1 MKSISH
7 IIKNLLKLHDCVI
20 FPGLGGF
27 IAQYAPST
35 MSNDHLSIKPPYK
48 QILFNKNLT
57 NNDGL
62 LANYIAKEL
71 GISYEASIEKISS
84 LLFEINHEIQTNNQF
99 SFEGIG
105 VLYKKNNILNFKQ
118 VSENLLLDSFGLKS
132 VNLNDFLNENS
143 ESKIIPIS
151 SKNSIKQLIKNGSLA
166 ASIIVLLFYSA
177 WIPLK
182 TNLFNQSGEF
192 SYSDL
197 NPFTFNKAAK
207 VEETI
212 SKKLISKNSSNSI
225 NHSLNSLIVLNEKDE
240 KEDETPI
247 NFSPNKEIKQN
258 SYEVIIGSFEKEENA
273 ENLIKKLGEKSFN
286 ARQLPF
292 FNQFFRVSAGKFS
305 NKENAIIF
313 QKKIKKK
320 LRISSWILTK

>member
-1 MKSISH
+1 M
-7 IIKNLLKLHDCVI
+7 
-20 FPGLGGF
+20 
-27 IAQYAPST
+27 
-35 MSNDHLSIKPPYK
+35 
-48 QILFNKNLT
+48 
-57 NNDGL
+57 
-62 LANYIAKEL
+62 
-71 GISYEASIEKISS
+71 
-84 LLFEINHEIQTNNQF
+84 
-99 SFEGIG
+99 
-105 VLYKKNNILNFKQ
+105 
-118 VSENLLLDSFGLKS
+118 
-132 VNLNDFLNENS
+132 
-143 ESKIIPIS
+143 
-151 SKNSIKQLIKNGSLA
+151 A

-273 ENLIKKLGEKSFN
+273 ENLIKKLGGNHLMQGNYHFLINFLEFQQESFLTRKMQYFKKRLRKSFVF
-286 ARQLPF
+286 LHGF
-292 FNQFFRVSAGKFS
+292 
-305 NKENAIIF
+305 
-313 QKKIKKK
+313 
-320 LRISSWILTK
+320 

>member
-1 MKSISH
+1 MESISH
-7 IIKNLLKLHDCVI
+7 IIKNLLKFHDCVI

-27 IAQYAPST
+27 IAQYAPSII
-35 MSNDHLSIKPPYK
+35 SNDHLSIEPPYK

-71 GISYEASIEKISS
+71 GISYEASVEKISS

-105 VLYKKNNILNFKQ
+105 ILYKKNNILNFKQ
-118 VSENLLLDSFGLKS
+118 ISENLLLDSFGLKS
-132 VNLNDFLNENS
+132 VNLNDFLNESS
-143 ESKIIPIS
+143 ESKIISIS
-151 SKNSIKQLIKNGSLA
+151 SKNRIKQLIKNGSLA

-182 TNLFNQSGEF
+182 TNLFNQNGKF

-197 NPFTFNKAAK
+197 NPFTFNKSTK
-207 VEETI
+207 VDETI
-212 SKKLISKNSSNSI
+212 SKKLISKNSSSSI
-225 NHSLNSLIVLNEKDE
+225 NHGLKSVIVSSEKDE
-240 KEDETPI
+240 KKDETPI
-247 NFSPNKEIKQN
+247 NFSLNKEIKQIG
-258 SYEVIIGSFEKEENA
+258 YEVIIGSFKKKENA
-273 ENLIKKLGEKSFN
+273 ENLIKKLREKSFK

-305 NKENAIIF
+305 KKENAIIF
-313 QKKIKKK
+313 QKKIKDK